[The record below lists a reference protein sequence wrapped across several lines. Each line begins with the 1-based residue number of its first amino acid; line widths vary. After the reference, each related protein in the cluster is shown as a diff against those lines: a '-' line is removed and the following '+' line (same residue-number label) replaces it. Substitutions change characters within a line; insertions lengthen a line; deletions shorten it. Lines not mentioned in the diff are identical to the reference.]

1 MPQELTFEQIEKLI
15 DKFRVERFT
24 YLILLTCCI
33 LIIIGTIIYMLID
46 DAAKNWAV
54 ALGLL
59 APTGTLSYLLTRIFK
74 IWDDVMNA
82 FFKLNLNQNET
93 DKQTN

>member
-1 MPQELTFEQIEKLI
+1 
-15 DKFRVERFT
+15 
-24 YLILLTCCI
+24 
-33 LIIIGTIIYMLID
+33 MLID